1 MTMTHVSISDRVFVK
16 NFAMLVGALM
26 GITFVFFIVAQMVA
40 AQVPTEDAAEMQAKK
55 DALVERISPVGQ
67 LVAADSSGST
77 GAMTQVASVAVDGKA
92 TYATTCAVCHAAGV
106 AGAPKLGDKAAWA
119 ARIAQGADTLY
130 QHAISGYQGTVG
142 FMPAKGGNA
151 SLADDAVKAAVDH
164 MVKAAQ

>member
-1 MTMTHVSISDRVFVK
+1 MTHVSISDRVFVK
-16 NFAMLVGALM
+16 NFAILVAALM

-40 AQVPTEDAAEMQAKK
+40 AQVPTEDTAEIEAKK
-55 DALVERISPVGQ
+55 DQLAERISPVGQ
-67 LVAADSSGST
+67 LVAADGSGSGG
-77 GAMTQVASVAVDGKA
+77 GATQVATAAVDGKA
-92 TYATTCAVCHAAGV
+92 TYDSACAVCHAAGV

-119 ARIAQGADTLY
+119 PRISQGADTLY
-130 QHAISGYQGTVG
+130 QRAISGFQGTVG